1 MTEGA
6 EAPTRLAQSLSLW
19 EDEIPSTDN
28 SFLRIGPA
36 IAIAHTHEENE

>member
-6 EAPTRLAQSLSLW
+6 EAASRPSQPVSLW
-19 EDEIPSTDN
+19 EDEVPSTDN

-36 IAIAHTHEENE
+36 ISIAHTHEENE